1 MVTTHMAKWLPLNDY
16 SSKYGISL
24 STLRRRIKA
33 GMLEVNL
40 EKGKYFIKDA
50 PGAKHAPIREPIVK
64 VREASVTSHQAGGP
78 KGLNS
83 QMPTLEQVMSS
94 HQQFAVPSQESRPEV
109 DTQKHGVVTQ
119 EIFQELKKAYSKVL
133 SEKEEQIIHLREE
146 INDLK
151 TLVRVFEQENER
163 LKRALHGQFRFGDDN
178 LPSEIE

>member
-1 MVTTHMAKWLPLNDY
+1 MAKWLPLNEY
-16 SSKYGISL
+16 SSKYGVSL
-24 STLRRRIKA
+24 STLRRRIKS
-33 GMLEVNL
+33 GLLEVSL

-50 PGAKHAPIREPIVK
+50 PGAKRAPLAEPIVK
-64 VREASVTSHQAGGP
+64 PREAAVVSHHSGGP
-78 KGLNS
+78 KGVSN
-83 QMPTLEQVMSS
+83 QMPALEQAMST
-94 HQQFAVPSQESRPEV
+94 HQPAVTSQESRADV
-109 DTQKHGVVTQ
+109 DSQKQGVVTQ

-163 LKRALHGQFRFGDDN
+163 LKRALHGQFRFGEDN